1 MVTRFGI
8 SLETGLLE
16 DFDALIAR
24 KGYENRSE
32 AIRDLIRDALLKE
45 EWLDGEK
52 QTTGI
57 VMIVYDH
64 HQSNLAQ
71 KMTALQHSHH
81 DAIIAS
87 LHSHLDEHDCLEVI
101 LLKGRGKRIQEIAD
115 NIIATRG
122 VRFGRFIPATGGDKK
137 NGR

>member
-8 SLETGLLE
+8 SLETGLLK
-16 DFDALIAR
+16 DFDALIVR

-32 AIRDLIRDALLKE
+32 AIRDLIRDTLLKE
-45 EWLDGEK
+45 EWLDGKK

-71 KMTALQHSHH
+71 KMTGMQHSHH
-81 DAIIAS
+81 DAVIAS

-101 LLKGRGKRIQEIAD
+101 LLKGVGKRIQEIAD

-122 VRFGRFIPATGGDKK
+122 VRFGRFIPATGGDGKK
-137 NGR
+137 DR